1 MQSKTVEVTDLN
13 NKAALASEAA
23 SNREKL
29 KGEFSLKLNSKLRMP
44 KKIEKFANDAAAFY
58 LHKNRNFLQKLE
70 EQAKERLA

>member
-1 MQSKTVEVTDLN
+1 MQTKTVEVTDLN

-44 KKIEKFANDAAAFY
+44 KKIEKFANDAAAF
-58 LHKNRNFLQKLE
+58 
-70 EQAKERLA
+70 

>member
-29 KGEFSLKLNSKLRMP
+29 KGEFSLNLNEKDEIKCFNDKLSKMR
-44 KKIEKFANDAAAFY
+44 ND
-58 LHKNRNFLQKLE
+58 KENFK
-70 EQAKERLA
+70 